1 MKKLAK
7 ILSVLLTVAMLFSL
21 MACTV
26 TPDAPNDGEN
36 NGEDGE
42 DGEENIKQALYTEL
56 ADKIV
61 TSAIT
66 RLEEVKSVKFSV
78 TVSGKSYAKENNA
91 SENLFGSAE
100 VLLSD
105 VNGRAALHI
114 TLISEAENMGIT
126 VNNVTELKLISGFS
140 YIREYTY
147 GSRATAETVAE
158 LKNSTKW
165 LKQQDRTGI
174 TERSYGELL
183 SLMKDALAG
192 ESLDEIKADIVGQLK
207 DGGFEGGKLEWTYD
221 AAPDVTKLLNY
232 LKSIK
237 ETDTVVKLINGL
249 ISELGGAVTV
259 EGIIAEIVS
268 WDGKTVNQAFAD
280 IEAYTVAEGMG
291 TLQEIWDGFV
301 SSDLFEQLASAMG
314 MPEEIKAEMKAIKL
328 ADILEVYGEYT
339 VADVIYT
346 LMASQSEEPEY
357 GAEAE
362 IDGDG
367 EFDGEFEEVVF
378 PEPTAPV
385 LEAPE
390 GFMLSLI
397 GELTPILNITLR
409 DMGTDVYK
417 LLYDIFGIELDP
429 KAKADKL
436 AFTVSA
442 EIDTE
447 SGEIKGVR
455 IGADIDVTVVDVS
468 YYESLE
474 TGYYQK
480 VTRATNVQ
488 LKANG
493 AMKEVSGEEATVA
506 IPSADMIENDFDVPF
521 YE

>member
-7 ILSVLLTVAMLFSL
+7 LLSVLLTVAMLFSL

-36 NGEDGE
+36 NGE

-78 TVSGKSYAKENNA
+78 TVSGKSYSKENNA

-126 VNNVTELKLISGFS
+126 VNNVTELKLINGFA
-140 YIREYTY
+140 YTREYTY

-165 LKQQDRTGI
+165 LKQQDFTGI
-174 TERSYGELL
+174 TERSYGEVL

-207 DGGFEGGKLEWTYD
+207 DGGYEGSKLEWTYD
-221 AAPDVTKLLNY
+221 AAPAITELLNY

-237 ETDTVVKLINGL
+237 ETDTVVKVINGL
-249 ISELGGAVTV
+249 ISELGGTVTV
-259 EGIIAEIVS
+259 EGIIAEILS

-301 SSDLFEQLASAMG
+301 SSDLFEQLASTMG
-314 MPEEIKAEMKAIKL
+314 MPEEIKAEMKAFKL

-362 IDGDG
+362 IDG
-367 EFDGEFEEVVF
+367 ESEEVVF
-378 PEPTAPV
+378 PEP
-385 LEAPE
+385 
-390 GFMLSLI
+390 S
-397 GELTPILNITLR
+397 
-409 DMGTDVYK
+409 
-417 LLYDIFGIELDP
+417 
-429 KAKADKL
+429 
-436 AFTVSA
+436 
-442 EIDTE
+442 
-447 SGEIKGVR
+447 
-455 IGADIDVTVVDVS
+455 
-468 YYESLE
+468 
-474 TGYYQK
+474 
-480 VTRATNVQ
+480 
-488 LKANG
+488 
-493 AMKEVSGEEATVA
+493 
-506 IPSADMIENDFDVPF
+506 VP
-521 YE
+521 